1 MFKVI
6 VAQFRMSSQAIA
18 YGIGQVQWSLHGE
31 LVPLPN
37 LASYSALSAVGF
49 ATALGYASTS
59 AKGFYLTIQTEVWCT
74 WVSCD
79 RNRMKR
85 DVLDVV

>member
-1 MFKVI
+1 MPF
-6 VAQFRMSSQAIA
+6 SQT
-18 YGIGQVQWSLHGE
+18 IGQGEWSLYGE

-59 AKGFYLTIQTEVWCT
+59 AKGFYHTIQSEVWCT
-74 WVSCD
+74 WVSGVSEQRELLVD
-79 RNRMKR
+79 
-85 DVLDVV
+85 